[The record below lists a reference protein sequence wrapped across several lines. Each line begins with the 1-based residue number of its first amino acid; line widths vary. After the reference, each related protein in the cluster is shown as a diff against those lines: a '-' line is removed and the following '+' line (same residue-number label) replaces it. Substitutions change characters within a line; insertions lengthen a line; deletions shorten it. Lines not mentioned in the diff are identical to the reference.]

1 LQDCPPS
8 LADFLSPSTIATHY
22 ACGAREGESSGAM
35 TSPAHQ
41 GNRRGWRQL
50 AGARARAGNWLLTAL
65 FALVAVVSVSAS
77 TARADDADD
86 RRVRAGARLFRSLLT
101 AQVALESRAAAD
113 GALHVV
119 LYGADAHLAE
129 EISMLISANGEGG
142 KSGIKDLAV
151 KIDNVA
157 NLAALAQTQQL
168 AGVFLI
174 SAQSEKDLA
183 ELVRWSTAAKV
194 VLYSP
199 FDGDVERGAAAGI
212 CIEAKVQPFLNL
224 PALQAAGVE
233 IKPFY
238 IKVARVYP

>member
-1 LQDCPPS
+1 M
-8 LADFLSPSTIATHY
+8 LAVPKEAKARFL
-22 ACGAREGESSGAM
+22 M
-35 TSPAHQ
+35 TQHRFQRWRWRRRPAL
-41 GNRRGWRQL
+41 GWLHLRD
-50 AGARARAGNWLLTAL
+50 WLLVVGAAVITA
-65 FALVAVVSVSAS
+65 VSVSAS

-101 AQVALESRAAAD
+101 AQVALESKAAAD

-119 LYGADAHLAE
+119 LYGADAHLAG
-129 EISMLISANGEGG
+129 EIAALIAANGEGG
-142 KSGIKDLAV
+142 KAGIKDLPV
-151 KIDNVA
+151 KIDNVTE
-157 NLAALAQTQQL
+157 LAALAQTAQP
-168 AGVFLI
+168 AGVFLV

-183 ELVRWSTAAKV
+183 ELVRWSTTAKV

-238 IKVARVYP
+238 VKVARVYP

>member
-1 LQDCPPS
+1 LDQKEGDSGFVRASMNKRQSRLRLS
-8 LADFLSPSTIATHY
+8 LRRRHAA
-22 ACGAREGESSGAM
+22 A
-35 TSPAHQ
+35 AHS
-41 GNRRGWRQL
+41 RLYDW
-50 AGARARAGNWLLTAL
+50 A
-65 FALVAVVSVSAS
+65 VAVVVAVVTAVSVSAS
-77 TARADDADD
+77 TARADDAED

-101 AQVALESRAAAD
+101 AQVALESKTAAD
-113 GALHVV
+113 GALHLV
-119 LYGADAHLAE
+119 LYGDEDAHLSA
-129 EISMLISANGEGG
+129 EISGLIAATSEAG
-142 KSGIKDLAV
+142 KAGIKDIPV
-151 KIDNVA
+151 KIDNVTS
-157 NLAALAQTQQL
+157 LSALARTQQP
-168 AGVFLI
+168 AGVFLV

-238 IKVARVYP
+238 VKVARVFP

>member
-1 LQDCPPS
+1 MIGQ
-8 LADFLSPSTIATHY
+8 
-22 ACGAREGESSGAM
+22 
-35 TSPAHQ
+35 AHQ
-41 GNRRGWRQL
+41 RWRSRRRHL
-50 AGARARAGNWLLTAL
+50 AVVRSRVCDWLLAIV
-65 FALVAVVSVSAS
+65 VAVITAVSVSAS

-101 AQVALESRAAAD
+101 AQVALESKAAPD

-119 LYGADAHLAE
+119 LYGVDAHLGA
-129 EISMLISANGEGG
+129 EISSLISSGEAG
-142 KSGIKDLAV
+142 KPGIKDLPV

-157 NLAALAQTQQL
+157 NFGALAQTPQP
-168 AGVFLI
+168 AGVFLV
-174 SAQSEKDLA
+174 STQSEKDLA

-238 IKVARVYP
+238 VKVARVYP

>member
-1 LQDCPPS
+1 VRLRRWFV
-8 LADFLSPSTIATHY
+8 AALSMLIV
-22 ACGAREGESSGAM
+22 
-35 TSPAHQ
+35 
-41 GNRRGWRQL
+41 
-50 AGARARAGNWLLTAL
+50 
-65 FALVAVVSVSAS
+65 VAVSVSAS

-101 AQVALESRAAAD
+101 AQVALESKAAQD

-119 LYGADAHLAE
+119 IYGADTRLSA
-129 EISMLISANGEGG
+129 EISSLIAANGESG
-142 KSGIKDLAV
+142 KSGIRDLPL
-151 KIDNVA
+151 KIDA
-157 NLAALAQTQQL
+157 ATNLAELAHAPQP
-168 AGVFLI
+168 AGVFLVA
-174 SAQSEKDLA
+174 AQSEKDLA
-183 ELVRWSTAAKV
+183 ELVRFSTAAKI

-238 IKVARVYP
+238 LKVARVYP

>member
-1 LQDCPPS
+1 LQAII
-8 LADFLSPSTIATHY
+8 L
-22 ACGAREGESSGAM
+22 GAPWRAKAAIESMIGQ
-35 TSPAHQ
+35 AHQ
-41 GNRRGWRQL
+41 RWRSRRRHFVAVRTRL
-50 AGARARAGNWLLTAL
+50 YDWLLVIAVAIVTA
-65 FALVAVVSVSAS
+65 VSVSAS

-101 AQVALESRAAAD
+101 AQVALESKAASD

-119 LYGADAHLAE
+119 VYGADAHLTT
-129 EISMLISANGEGG
+129 EISTLIASGDAG
-142 KSGIKDLAV
+142 KSAIKDLPV
-151 KIDNVA
+151 KIENVTS
-157 NLAALAQTQQL
+157 LAALTQAQQP
-168 AGVFLI
+168 AGVFLV
-174 SAQSEKDLA
+174 SAQSAQDLA
-183 ELVRWSTAAKV
+183 ELVRYSTAAKV

-238 IKVARVYP
+238 VKVARVYP

>member
-1 LQDCPPS
+1 MRAQ
-8 LADFLSPSTIATHY
+8 I
-22 ACGAREGESSGAM
+22 GQRWRW
-35 TSPAHQ
+35 
-41 GNRRGWRQL
+41 RRRQL
-50 AGARARAGNWLLTAL
+50 AGGRARLGDYLLAAILAVITA
-65 FALVAVVSVSAS
+65 VSVSAS

-101 AQVALESRAAAD
+101 AQVALESRAAGD

-119 LYGADAHLAE
+119 LYGAGDAHLNG
-129 EISMLISANGEGG
+129 EIATLISANGEGG
-142 KSGIKDLAV
+142 KNGIKDLPV
-151 KIDNVA
+151 KIDSVA
-157 NLAALAQTQQL
+157 NLAALARASQP
-168 AGVFLI
+168 AGVFLV

-212 CIEAKVQPFLNL
+212 CIEAKVLPLLNL
-224 PALQAAGVE
+224 PALQAAGIE

>member
-1 LQDCPPS
+1 M
-8 LADFLSPSTIATHY
+8 IKHV
-22 ACGAREGESSGAM
+22 SGWCLL
-35 TSPAHQ
+35 
-41 GNRRGWRQL
+41 RRRRF
-50 AGARARAGNWLLTAL
+50 AAARARLCDEFLVLLLAII
-65 FALVAVVSVSAS
+65 AAVSVSAS
-77 TARADDADD
+77 TARADDSAD

-101 AQVALESRAAAD
+101 AQVALESKAASD
-113 GALHVV
+113 GALHLV
-119 LYGADAHLAE
+119 LYGADAHLSG
-129 EISMLISANGEGG
+129 EISTLISANGEGG
-142 KSGIKDLAV
+142 ASGIKDLPV
-151 KIDNVA
+151 KIDNVS
-157 NLAALAQTQQL
+157 NLAALEQAQQP
-168 AGVFLI
+168 AGVFLV

-238 IKVARVYP
+238 VKVARVYP

>member
-1 LQDCPPS
+1 MIQH
-8 LADFLSPSTIATHY
+8 LSWHW
-22 ACGAREGESSGAM
+22 RWRRRR
-35 TSPAHQ
+35 PA
-41 GNRRGWRQL
+41 
-50 AGARARAGNWLLTAL
+50 AVRARVRDWLLVIGVAIVTA
-65 FALVAVVSVSAS
+65 VSVSAS

-86 RRVRAGARLFRSLLT
+86 RRIRAGARLFRSLLA
-101 AQVALESRAAAD
+101 AQVALESKAAAD

-119 LYGADAHLAE
+119 LYGADPHLTGEIAE
-129 EISMLISANGEGG
+129 LIAANGEGG
-142 KSGIKDLAV
+142 KAGIKDLPV
-151 KIDNVA
+151 KIDSVA
-157 NLAALAQTQQL
+157 NLAALAQASQP
-168 AGVFLI
+168 AGVFLV
-174 SAQSEKDLA
+174 SSQSEQDLA

-238 IKVARVYP
+238 VKVARVYP

>member
-1 LQDCPPS
+1 MIGQALQ
-8 LADFLSPSTIATHY
+8 F
-22 ACGAREGESSGAM
+22 
-35 TSPAHQ
+35 
-41 GNRRGWRQL
+41 WRDQRWRT
-50 AGARARAGNWLLTAL
+50 AGRARLRGGALL
-65 FALVAVVSVSAS
+65 LVAVIVTAMSVSAS

-101 AQVALESRAAAD
+101 AQVALESKAAAD

-119 LYGADAHLAE
+119 LYGADAHLAD
-129 EISMLISANGEGG
+129 EISTLIAATGEGG
-142 KSGIKDLAV
+142 KTGIRDLPL
-151 KIDNVA
+151 KIDNIA
-157 NLAALAQTQQL
+157 NLSALTQAQQP
-168 AGVFLI
+168 AGVFLV
-174 SAQSEKDLA
+174 SAQSEHDLA

-238 IKVARVYP
+238 VKVARVYP